1 VQALGHEI
9 EIELTGLMLFVVNED
24 QPGMIGHVG
33 TILGEAG
40 VNIASMAVSRNLRRG
55 ARALMI
61 CAIDDEPPAEVL
73 EQVAAV
79 PGIVDV
85 RLIRLAAG

>member
-1 VQALGHEI
+1 
-9 EIELTGLMLFVVNED
+9 
-24 QPGMIGHVG
+24 
-33 TILGEAG
+33 
-40 VNIASMAVSRNLRRG
+40 VSRNLRRG